1 MAVDHTTEIF
11 YRGSQRGNSNGR
23 RSFLQL
29 WGAPATFL
37 AAKYPEGILK
47 EEEKI

>member
-23 RSFLQL
+23 TSFLQL
-29 WGAPATFL
+29 WGTICHLL
-37 AAKYPEGILK
+37 AAKCPEGILK